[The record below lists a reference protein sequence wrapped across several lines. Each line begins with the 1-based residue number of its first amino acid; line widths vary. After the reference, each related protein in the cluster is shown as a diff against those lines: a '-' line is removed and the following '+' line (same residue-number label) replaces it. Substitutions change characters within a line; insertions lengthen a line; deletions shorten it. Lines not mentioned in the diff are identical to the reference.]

1 MKARLNQPQLQY
13 KINLWLTTIL
23 KIKKKKN
30 DQGTETKENGRE
42 KTKKAREL
50 TWIRKAEKQKEDEQE
65 LWSRF
70 KELNNNFVK
79 MKEQKKLNNKKKKLY
94 L

>member
-1 MKARLNQPQLQY
+1 MK
-13 KINLWLTTIL
+13 
-23 KIKKKKN
+23 KKKKN

-42 KTKKAREL
+42 KTKKVREL
-50 TWIRKAEKQKEDEQE
+50 KWIRKAEKEKENEQE

-79 MKEQKKLNNKKKKLY
+79 MKKQKKLNNKKKKLY